1 LTVFEQKTQFSIATH
16 EIRAR
21 QSAFTLI
28 ELLVVIA
35 IIAILAGLL
44 LPALAKAKEKAKAIH
59 CISNLKQLGL
69 AMNFYAED
77 NNGLVPRGSNSQDG
91 RPFWYFLTPHVG
103 GRATND
109 FDKVKMFVCPS
120 YPEKKQLICYAVN
133 NWKFLDVNDIYG
145 DGYNIPTKI
154 TSVQRPTDTIY
165 LVDYEFGPGAQII
178 TDATNAIANTT
189 IDVWQP
195 QHLPY
200 YGTGALSV
208 ARRVALA
215 RHGLGPN
222 GLFFDAH
229 AAFKKA
235 RSITQ
240 DDFREQRY

>member
-1 LTVFEQKTQFSIATH
+1 MQKTQFSIAAR
-16 EIRAR
+16 EARAR
-21 QSAFTLI
+21 RAAFTLI

-35 IIAILAGLL
+35 IIAILAALL
-44 LPALAKAKEKAKAIH
+44 LPALAKAKEKAKAIN

-69 AMNFYAED
+69 ALHFYADD
-77 NNGLVPRGSNSQDG
+77 NNGFVPRGSNSQDG

-109 FDKVKMFVCPS
+109 FDKVKVFICPS

-133 NWKFLDVNDIYG
+133 NWYFSSVNDLYG
-145 DGYNIPTKI
+145 DGYNKPTKM
-154 TSVQRPTDTIY
+154 TSVQRPSETIY
-165 LVDYEFGPGAQII
+165 LLDYEFGPGMQIV
-178 TDATNAIANTT
+178 TDATNAIKNTL

-200 YGTGALSV
+200 YANGVLSV
-208 ARRVALA
+208 EHRVGMA

-222 GLFFDAH
+222 GVFFDAH

-235 RSITQ
+235 KSITP